1 MHRLLSQ
8 IKKYKMTLLAHLDHL
23 LAQNNHQLLKPHNVW
38 YQVCIQEAL
47 ASCGSFAPQ
56 GGLIARQN
64 LAICVRRNTCIAI
77 STNLPSGWFYQDH
90 RWSLINES
98 VVIIKPI
105 FGPSKKWSQ
114 LCDLVYIIL

>member
-1 MHRLLSQ
+1 MNLMHRLLSQ

-23 LAQNNHQLLKPHNVW
+23 LAQNKHQLLKPHNVW

-47 ASCGSFAPQ
+47 ASCGSFVPQ

-64 LAICVRRNTCIAI
+64 LAICVRRNTCLAN

-98 VVIIKPI
+98 VVIIKQI
-105 FGPSKKWSQ
+105 CGPT
-114 LCDLVYIIL
+114 